1 MMICISSCS
10 PTGTLR
16 AETLTDE
23 CKFIKVEKG
32 KTSPMECFVINHING
47 AYNDAC
53 NRERDQMRKHSV
65 HEPEWYEIFDAQW
78 WEFD

>member
-1 MMICISSCS
+1 
-10 PTGTLR
+10 
-16 AETLTDE
+16 
-23 CKFIKVEKG
+23 
-32 KTSPMECFVINHING
+32 MECFVINHING